1 MNSTRLS
8 WLRISRPDTA
18 NAGMWAIGAGH
29 ALTHTY
35 TAALALLLPFIAN
48 DLRLTYSQIGLL
60 IAVRQFMSAV
70 VNLPAGMLVD
80 TIGRRHLFMT
90 IALLGMAV
98 LYFLLS
104 TTSTFWIMVVC
115 VALGG
120 FGSFLWH
127 PSAITSISDMYPT
140 RRGYGLAMHELGA
153 NVGDTL
159 MPVLTGALLG
169 LLTWRQVITLNVA
182 IGVLFGIL
190 VLRVIAHARLRAP
203 QAATR
208 TLSPSGY
215 LSGLR
220 ALTRNTNLMILA
232 VVSGI
237 RSFTQQG
244 LQSFLPL
251 YLVNELKHPAVVV
264 GAYLSVVQLSGMVAT
279 PIAGSLSDRIGPKR
293 VAAVGMLTTS
303 LALAGFAA
311 IDLGSAFVGA
321 LALVGFFTYSMRP
334 ALFRWAIGVAPRQY
348 EGTTVGALFTTQ
360 AMFSTMMPLVGG
372 AIADRVGL
380 IAVFYLIAVALVIGN
395 LVVLMVPDLKRPAAR
410 EAIPNQ

>member
-1 MNSTRLS
+1 VTRVG
-8 WLRISRPDTA
+8 WRRAVRPDLA

-35 TAALALLLPFIAN
+35 TAALALLLPFIAR

-60 IAVRQFMSAV
+60 LAVRQFMSTV
-70 VNLPAGMLVD
+70 VNLPAGILVD
-80 TIGRRHLFMT
+80 TIGRRDLFMT

-98 LYFLLS
+98 PYFLLS
-104 TTSTFWIMVVC
+104 TTSTYWIMVAC

-127 PSAITSISDMYPT
+127 PAAITSISDMYPT

-159 MPVLTGALLG
+159 MPVATGALLG

-182 IGVLFGIL
+182 VGVLVGYL
-190 VLRVIAHARLRAP
+190 VLRVIARARTRATQTSP
-203 QAATR
+203 PARAAE
-208 TLSPSGY
+208 GY

-220 ALTRNTNLMILA
+220 ALAGNTHLLMLA

-251 YLVNELKHPAVVV
+251 YLVHDLKHPAVVV

-279 PIAGSLSDRIGPKR
+279 PIAGTLSDRIGPKR
-293 VAAVGMLTTS
+293 VATVGMLTTS

-311 IDLGSAFVGA
+311 FDLGSAFVAA
-321 LALVGFFTYSMRP
+321 LALVGFFAYSMRP
-334 ALFRWAIGVAPRQY
+334 ALFRWAIGVTPRQY

-360 AMFSTMMPLVGG
+360 ALFSTMMPLVGG
-372 AIADRVGL
+372 AIADRIGL
-380 IAVFYLIAVALVIGN
+380 LPVFYVIAGALVIGN
-395 LVVLMVPDLKRPAAR
+395 LVVLIVPDLKRPAAVGR
-410 EAIPNQ
+410 VAEP

>member
-1 MNSTRLS
+1 VNSTRLS

-127 PSAITSISDMYPT
+127 PAAISSISDMYPT

-190 VLRVIAHARLRAP
+190 VLRVIAHARRRAP
-203 QAATR
+203 QGATR

-360 AMFSTMMPLVGG
+360 ARFSTMMPLVGG

>member
-1 MNSTRLS
+1 
-8 WLRISRPDTA
+8 
-18 NAGMWAIGAGH
+18 
-29 ALTHTY
+29 
-35 TAALALLLPFIAN
+35 
-48 DLRLTYSQIGLL
+48 
-60 IAVRQFMSAV
+60 
-70 VNLPAGMLVD
+70 
-80 TIGRRHLFMT
+80 
-90 IALLGMAV
+90 
-98 LYFLLS
+98 
-104 TTSTFWIMVVC
+104 MVVW

-127 PSAITSISDMYPT
+127 PAAITSISDMYPM
-140 RRGYGLAMHELGA
+140 RREYGLAMHELGA

-182 IGVLFGIL
+182 IGLLFGIL

-251 YLVNELKHPAVVV
+251 YLVHELKHPAVVV

-279 PIAGSLSDRIGPKR
+279 PIAGSLSDRLVQNAWPP
-293 VAAVGMLTTS
+293 
-303 LALAGFAA
+303 
-311 IDLGSAFVGA
+311 SAC
-321 LALVGFFTYSMRP
+321 
-334 ALFRWAIGVAPRQY
+334 
-348 EGTTVGALFTTQ
+348 
-360 AMFSTMMPLVGG
+360 
-372 AIADRVGL
+372 
-380 IAVFYLIAVALVIGN
+380 
-395 LVVLMVPDLKRPAAR
+395 
-410 EAIPNQ
+410 

>member
-1 MNSTRLS
+1 VNSTPLS
-8 WLRISRPDTA
+8 WLRIGRPDTA

-80 TIGRRHLFMT
+80 TIGRRDLFMT

-98 LYFLLS
+98 PYFLLS

-232 VVSGI
+232 MVSGI

-251 YLVNELKHPAVVV
+251 YLVHELKHPAVVV

-372 AIADRVGL
+372 AIADRIGL
-380 IAVFYLIAVALVIGN
+380 IAVFYLIAVALVVGN
-395 LVVLMVPDLKRPAAR
+395 LIVLMVPDLKRPAAT
-410 EAIPNQ
+410 EAIPHQ

>member
-1 MNSTRLS
+1 MNSTPLS
-8 WLRISRPDTA
+8 WLRIGRPDTA

-80 TIGRRHLFMT
+80 TIGRRDLFMT

-98 LYFLLS
+98 PYFLLS

-127 PSAITSISDMYPT
+127 PSAITSISDMYPM

-232 VVSGI
+232 MVSGI

-251 YLVNELKHPAVVV
+251 YLVHELKHPAVVV

-372 AIADRVGL
+372 AIADRIGL
-380 IAVFYLIAVALVIGN
+380 IAVFYLIAVALVVGN
-395 LVVLMVPDLKRPAAR
+395 LIVLMVPDLKRPAAT
-410 EAIPNQ
+410 EAIPHQ